1 MATAAADAESVEHV
15 NSYCKSQVNGSLR
28 CALDGHKGRVLL
40 AVRDFECGDRLF
52 SEAPLHLVAEAPA
65 DPGFT
70 RLRRLAKQRGF
81 AHTPLWYWAALGSL
95 TEADCRNCEVVL
107 HKVSVEQQQRLQMLF
122 HPAADSPSKDI
133 LAIVQEFW
141 AQAPTSQRGSVA
153 AKLERLLG
161 VWLLNCF
168 EHSEEPVGFS
178 TFFLPSFV
186 SHDCRPNCMWH
197 YEGDSFV
204 MRARKAIAA
213 GDEIT
218 VSYLAEEALLES
230 TASRR
235 TQLEAT
241 KHFLCNCGTCSATL
255 DLVRGFAC
263 PGCKEGE
270 VFLDVRGE
278 RPASAAQGACRRCGF
293 LPDARQVSDLAEQ
306 EARIEELVQE
316 WDRRMGKTGTGP
328 ENLLTDAI
336 VSSLHGIGSE
346 IGPRSTSWPTTK
358 PRGMLRR
365 PCLWPRAALRLP
377 RKSMDSARSMPGLW
391 RLRGICSSSCW
402 ASDW

>member
-1 MATAAADAESVEHV
+1 
-15 NSYCKSQVNGSLR
+15 
-28 CALDGHKGRVLL
+28 
-40 AVRDFECGDRLF
+40 
-52 SEAPLHLVAEAPA
+52 
-65 DPGFT
+65 
-70 RLRRLAKQRGF
+70 
-81 AHTPLWYWAALGSL
+81 
-95 TEADCRNCEVVL
+95 
-107 HKVSVEQQQRLQMLF
+107 
-122 HPAADSPSKDI
+122 
-133 LAIVQEFW
+133 
-141 AQAPTSQRGSVA
+141 
-153 AKLERLLG
+153 
-161 VWLLNCF
+161 
-168 EHSEEPVGFS
+168 
-178 TFFLPSFV
+178 
-186 SHDCRPNCMWH
+186 
-197 YEGDSFV
+197 

-293 LPDARQVSDLAEQ
+293 LPDARQVSDLAKQ

-336 VSSLHGIGSE
+336 AAKMEQSF
-346 IGPRSTSWPTTK
+346 
-358 PRGMLRR
+358 RGLFSARHWLRD
-365 PCLWPRAALRLP
+365 RAAQHLVTYYEATGNAEKALPLAQGCASFAEEVYGFSALHAWALETQGDLQLKLLGFRLVSRTGVEAPASLAPEVLARAWREVGPVYMKASESLRALFG
-377 RKSMDSARSMPGLW
+377 AEHEFFAI
-391 RLRGICSSSCW
+391 LRDKRDALAKVTTTQKLGTGHLSV
-402 ASDW
+402 AN